1 LPGTIV
7 YKVKKL
13 ISKYLK
19 YFKYLLVIEK
29 EAIKLSLYLLLHKQ
43 IIKPEEDIIE
53 LIKNN

>member
-1 LPGTIV
+1 MA

-29 EAIKLSLYLLLHKQ
+29 EAIRLLLRLLLRKQ
-43 IIKPEEDIIE
+43 IIKLEEDIME

>member
-1 LPGTIV
+1 MA
-7 YKVKKL
+7 YKVKEL

-19 YFKYLLVIEK
+19 YFKYLLVIGK
-29 EAIKLSLYLLLHKQ
+29 KAMRLPLYLLLRGW